1 MQQAS
6 LGKKWITN
14 ELRLHLQLYIKVTD
28 SHLSTAIY
36 HL

>member
-6 LGKKWITN
+6 LEKKWIRN
-14 ELRLHLQLYIKVTD
+14 ELRHLKIYIKVTD

-36 HL
+36 HV

>member
-1 MQQAS
+1 MQQVS
-6 LGKKWITN
+6 LEKKWIRE
-14 ELRLHLQLYIKVTD
+14 ELRLHLKLYIKVTD